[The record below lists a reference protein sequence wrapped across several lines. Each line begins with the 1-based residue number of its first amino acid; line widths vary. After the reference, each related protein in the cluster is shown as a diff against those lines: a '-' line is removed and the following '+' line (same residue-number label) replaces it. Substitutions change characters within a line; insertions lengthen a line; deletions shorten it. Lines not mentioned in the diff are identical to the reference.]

1 MSITADNVSYAWS
14 SSSESSDVADKPYL
28 TKELLYV
35 IDNNGS
41 KNYSRNQVQFE
52 TIALSNNGKW
62 CDYKNGFVSIP
73 LVTTLTSTVD
83 MTVDN
88 LAVQM
93 KSGNHNIIDSIIIDY
108 GNNNVVQQN
117 SNLNAYLS
125 FKQHTTLSENDV
137 KINGRTTG
145 YRKDEN
151 NWDYKNKTGIVNNH
165 VGLNPSLDHN
175 STLYTTQQEKV
186 LSNNNVRQSGDNHLE
201 IIDAKHHV
209 FYYDCIV
216 RLKDL
221 LFFEKLP
228 MVRGANVKITINLNQ
243 SETSYTIVGSD
254 VGAVTKLQL
263 NGATNPM
270 MRTQYQD
277 LTDRTETMV
286 TKVVS
291 NGAYDH
297 VKNQCRLYVPVY
309 TFSPEAEKSY
319 LSIGQKRIVY
329 EDIFVQHIRDLPA
342 GSNFQNLLTNSLARM
357 QRLVIVPMLSKS
369 ANGTVGWTP
378 QESPFATE
386 PSTCSPCFI
395 RDFNVQLSGSNLY
408 KQNIQFKYEHFLN
421 ELNGS
426 NGVNANLVDGL
437 CSSLID
443 MKDYNNNFGYI
454 VVDLSRRYS
463 YDDNTPMSVQISGSI
478 QSQKNLDFLCFI
490 TYQKDIAIDLVTGQ
504 QVV

>member
-1 MSITADNVSYAWS
+1 MSITADNVSYTWS

-62 CDYKNGFVSIP
+62 CDYKNGFISIP
-73 LVTTLTSTVD
+73 LVTTLTSSVD
-83 MTVDN
+83 MTEDQ
-88 LAVQM
+88 LAIQM
-93 KSGNHNIIDSIIIDY
+93 KSGNHNIIDSVIIDY

-117 SNLNAYLS
+117 ANLNAYLS
-125 FKQHTTLSENDV
+125 FKQHTTLSENDIA
-137 KINGRTTG
+137 INGRTTG
-145 YRKDEN
+145 YRKDQN
-151 NWDYKNKTGIVNNH
+151 NWNYKDGTGIVNNH
-165 VGLNPSLDHN
+165 VSSNSSLDRD
-175 STLYTTQQEKV
+175 STLYDAQKEKV
-186 LSNNNVRQSGDNHLE
+186 LSNVNVRQSGENHLQ
-201 IIDAKHHV
+201 IVDDKNHV

-243 SETSYTIVGSD
+243 AETTYKIVNND
-254 VGAVTKLQL
+254 VNSITKLQL
-263 NGATNPM
+263 NGSTQPV

-277 LTDRTETMV
+277 LSDRDETVV

-309 TFSPEAEKSY
+309 TMSPEAEKSY
-319 LSIGQKRIVY
+319 LSIGQKKIVY
-329 EDIFVQHIRDLPA
+329 EDLFVQHIRNVPA

-369 ANGTVGWTP
+369 ANGAGHWTP
-378 QESPFATE
+378 QESPFTSE

-395 RDFNVQLSGSNLY
+395 RDFNIQLSGSNLY
-408 KQNIQFKYEHFLN
+408 KQNIQYKYEHFLN

-426 NGVNANLVDGL
+426 QGVNANLTDGL

-443 MKDYNNNFGYI
+443 MKDYHNNFGYI
-454 VVDLSRRYS
+454 VVDLSRRYA
-463 YDDNTPMSVQISGSI
+463 YDDQVPMSVQIQGNLASV
-478 QSQKNLDFLCFI
+478 KNLDLLCFI
-490 TYQKDIAIDLVTGQ
+490 TYQKDVTIDLITGQ
-504 QVV
+504 QVS